1 MKLKRVARNLNRNG
15 WRRLE
20 GTRLEAMV
28 ISQLVS
34 ASNRREVYDFDAN
47 FNWANSPQLQ
57 QYRYLHFATHGFAE
71 VIRYY
76 PLLKQ
81 GKDLNTVFGDS

>member
-34 ASNRREVYDFDAN
+34 ASNRREVYD
-47 FNWANSPQLQ
+47 SLQ
-57 QYRYLHFATHGFAE
+57 RE
-71 VIRYY
+71 
-76 PLLKQ
+76 
-81 GKDLNTVFGDS
+81 DLEHRGGADGVRLG